1 MREIIMKEI
10 TIIIHL
16 NEFLYF
22 VKIIKIKFEYE
33 YNVNL
38 LKLLFKMLV
47 NEFLKLILSI
57 LNK

>member
-1 MREIIMKEI
+1 MKEI